1 MRRVGAEAA
10 RNGRSCALLDVRGEA
25 AFAAGHLAGS
35 GHLPR
40 AELRERRAE
49 LPPREQP
56 VLALADDPLEAA
68 AAAAE
73 LEAMGY
79 AGVTWLGVPLT
90 SLPEGHADQAPAA
103 RLWRPARF
111 LEQVLPRLRDAGA
124 REGPVADLAAGSGR
138 EAVFLALEGFEVEAW
153 DHAPEA
159 LERALALARRN
170 RVTIRPVMADLEDPD
185 PGLGADRYR
194 LVTVFRFLYRPLFPA
209 LARAL
214 APGGFLVYETYRAG
228 QERFGRPKSRRF
240 LLEPGELARAFPTLR
255 TLVHD
260 EPGPAEGPYTARL
273 LAMKPETGSHP

>member
-10 RNGRSCALLDVRGEA
+10 RAGRSCALLDVRGEA
-25 AFAAGHLAGS
+25 AFAAGHLDGS

-49 LPPREQP
+49 LPPRDQL
-56 VLALADDPLEAA
+56 VLTLADDPLEAA

-73 LEAMGY
+73 LDAMGY
-79 AGVTWLGVPLT
+79 GAVEWLDVPLA
-90 SLPEGHADQAPAA
+90 SLPGGHGGQAPAA

-124 REGPVADLAAGSGR
+124 GLAADLAAGSGR
-138 EAVFLALEGFEVEAW
+138 EAVFLALDGFEVEAW
-153 DHAPEA
+153 DRAPEA

-170 RVTIRPVMADLEDPD
+170 RVTIRPVIADLERPD
-185 PGLGADRYR
+185 PGLGTERYR

-209 LARAL
+209 LERAL
-214 APGGFLVYETYRAG
+214 APGGVLVYETYRMG

-240 LLEPGELARAFPTLR
+240 LLGPGELARAFPTLR
-255 TLVHD
+255 TLEYE
-260 EPGPAEGPYTARL
+260 EPGPVEGPYTARL
-273 LAMKPETGSHP
+273 LAVKPGPGVPP

>member
-10 RNGRSCALLDVRGEA
+10 RAGRSCALLDVRGEA
-25 AFAAGHLAGS
+25 AFAAGHLDGS

-49 LPPREQP
+49 LPPRDQL

-73 LEAMGY
+73 LDAMGY
-79 AGVTWLGVPLT
+79 GAVEWLDVPLA
-90 SLPEGHADQAPAA
+90 SLPGGHAGQAPAV

-111 LEQVLPRLRDAGA
+111 LEQVLPRLRDVGAGA
-124 REGPVADLAAGSGR
+124 GLAADLAAGSGR
-138 EAVFLALEGFEVEAW
+138 EAVFLALDGFEVEAW
-153 DHAPEA
+153 DRAPEA

-170 RVTIRPVMADLEDPD
+170 RVKIRPVIADLERPD
-185 PGLGADRYR
+185 PGLGTERYH
-194 LVTVFRFLYRPLFPA
+194 LVTVFRFLFRPLFPA

-214 APGGFLVYETYRAG
+214 APGGVLVYETYRMG

-240 LLEPGELARAFPTLR
+240 LLGPGELAGAFPTLR
-255 TLVHD
+255 TLEYE

-273 LAMKPETGSHP
+273 LAVKPGPGVPP